1 MTLLDTSYHK
11 RRLDER
17 MRDPEFRREY
27 EATQKQIAQVDA
39 IVRELDDLRSAAGL
53 SKAELAR
60 RIGKDPAAVRRL
72 FSSKANPELG
82 TVAALAVAL
91 DVEIKIVPHK
101 PSRQPTRR
109 PAPQKAAVI
118 AET

>member
-53 SKAELAR
+53 SKAETR
-60 RIGKDPAAVRRL
+60 
-72 FSSKANPELG
+72 SS
-82 TVAALAVAL
+82 
-91 DVEIKIVPHK
+91 HW
-101 PSRQPTRR
+101 QR
-109 PAPQKAAVI
+109 PCGGQAPL
-118 AET
+118 